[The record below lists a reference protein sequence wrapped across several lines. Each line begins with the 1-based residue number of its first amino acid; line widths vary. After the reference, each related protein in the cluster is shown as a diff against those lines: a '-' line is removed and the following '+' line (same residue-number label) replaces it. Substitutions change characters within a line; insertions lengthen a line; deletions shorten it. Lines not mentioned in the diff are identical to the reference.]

1 MEERLLLDGIDCFGG
16 NLSEGCGIERTAAVD
31 ADAADPLLSLPYGAP
46 VGTERAADGVIFQF
60 LIESR
65 FVHMTTA

>member
-31 ADAADPLLSLPYGAP
+31 ADAADPAFPPYGAP
-46 VGTERAADGVIFQF
+46 VGTGEQRTVLSSV
-60 LIESR
+60 LIESH
-65 FVHMTTA
+65 FVHMATA